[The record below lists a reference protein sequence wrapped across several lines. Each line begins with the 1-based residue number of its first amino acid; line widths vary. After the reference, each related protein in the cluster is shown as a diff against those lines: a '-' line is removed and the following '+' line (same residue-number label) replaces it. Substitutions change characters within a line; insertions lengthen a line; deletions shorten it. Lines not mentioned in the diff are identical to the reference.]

1 GHGDSLAQL
10 LLRPQRLLDTLAL
23 QEQQVRRQQAVGT
36 PGGHMHRVITL
47 DRLRARLE
55 SGDPVTLVEA
65 LPPMYYEREHLP
77 GAIKIPHDEVDALA
91 PELLPDRDAEIVV
104 YCASGP
110 CQNSGSAARPLAALG
125 YPDGS

>member
-1 GHGDSLAQL
+1 
-10 LLRPQRLLDTLAL
+10 
-23 QEQQVRRQQAVGT
+23 
-36 PGGHMHRVITL
+36 MHRVITL

-77 GAIKIPHDEVDALA
+77 GAINIPHDEVDALA

-110 CQNSGSAARPLAALG
+110 CQNSGSAARRLAALG
-125 YPDGS
+125 YTNVSDYHEGKAEWIAAGLPVEAGVPARTV

>member
-1 GHGDSLAQL
+1 
-10 LLRPQRLLDTLAL
+10 
-23 QEQQVRRQQAVGT
+23 
-36 PGGHMHRVITL
+36 MHHVITL

-77 GAIKIPHDEVDALA
+77 GAINIPHDEVDALA
-91 PELLPDRDAEIVV
+91 AERLPDRDAEIVV

-110 CQNSGSAARPLAALG
+110 CQNSGIAARRLAALG
-125 YPDGS
+125 YTNVSDYHEGKAEWIAAGLPVEAGVPARTV